1 MSTYENK
8 KNPAAQQLVSCVK
21 GSPNCA
27 ERDNFNAYSELKA
40 QAATIQTRLLEA
52 KKTWYDSAG
61 KIKQYNNELES
72 ESKIKARE
80 TTDEWK
86 IQFDLIYKSMED
98 NFNNISSLEN
108 YCPRAESLSK
118 KYLSLTNKVNDQ
130 TKKTIKQANI
140 NHRLAAFYD
149 NSDYYED
156 LLYYFKWVY
165 WVMFLFVIVMLFMSG
180 QYRNVKTYVLIIILA
195 AFPTLLMKPIVTWV
209 NTHVS
214 QVKINTLWFSFII
227 LGSLVVSMLYYSG
240 NFAMPNEKI
249 EMAPSSK

>member
-8 KNPAAQQLVSCVK
+8 KNPAAQQLDTCVK
-21 GSPNCA
+21 GSANCP
-27 ERDNFNAYSELKA
+27 ERDNFNAYSNLKT

-61 KIKQYNNELES
+61 KIKQYNSELES

-80 TTDEWK
+80 TTDDWK
-86 IQFDLIYKSMED
+86 GKFDLLYKALED
-98 NFNNISSLEN
+98 SFNNISSLES
-108 YCPRAESLSK
+108 YCPRAESLSM
-118 KYLSLTNKVNDQ
+118 KYLSLTEKINDK

-180 QYRNVKTYVLIIILA
+180 QYRNVKTYVLIIVLA
-195 AFPTLLMKPIVTWV
+195 AFPTLLLKPIVTWV

-214 QVKINTLWFSFII
+214 QVKINTMWFSFII

-249 EMAPSSK
+249 EMAPPPK